1 MNTKL
6 VLCLLLLS
14 LGWAE
19 CINRVSEKDIHMLQA
34 LALIAKHR
42 DLKLCAKHRGWF
54 DSILSAVGLAKK
66 PEEKKPAAQP
76 GLLANLGGLLGGNK
90 KPEEKKESGLLGNL
104 GSLGGLLGGDKKP
117 EEHKP
122 EEHKPEEHKPE
133 ENGILGGLGNLGG
146 LIGGEEKPEEEKKE
160 GGALEAL
167 SGLLGNKE
175 EEKKEENGLLG
186 NLGGLMS
193 GEKNSNDLIGSLTT
207 AASGQKDHSS
217 AQENQVTDLISEKLT
232 GKKSND
238 NPLTAGAAALCNA
251 KEDFMERMK
260 CKALLSFAARERH
273 RTAVNILNR
282 FN

>member
-19 CINRVSEKDIHMLQA
+19 CMNRVSEKDIHMLQA

-42 DLKLCAKHRGWF
+42 DLRLCAKHRGWF

-66 PEEKKPAAQP
+66 PEEKKPAAAPAPATQP
-76 GLLANLGGLLGGNK
+76 GLLANLGGLLGGDK
-90 KPEEKKESGLLGNL
+90 KPEEKKEGGLLDN
-104 GSLGGLLGGDKKP
+104 LGGLFGGDKKP

-122 EEHKPEEHKPE
+122 EEQKPE

-146 LIGGEEKPEEEKKE
+146 LLGGDKKPEEEKKE
-160 GGALEAL
+160 GGALDAL

-175 EEKKEENGLLG
+175 EKKEDNGLLG
-186 NLGGLMS
+186 NLGGLIS

-217 AQENQVTDLISEKLT
+217 AQENQVTDLITEKLT

-260 CKALLSFAARERH
+260 CKALLGFASRERH
-273 RTAVNILNR
+273 RAAVSILNR